1 MSLNNFQQY
10 KSKES
15 GALDTNPQNRPRYV
29 QKVQSIPQAEIWR
42 NIVLGEISSKLTQ
55 INDSQTSDARL
66 RELNDALNQLFKE
79 KRSWEYHIKNLG
91 GNDYIHKVKDMIN
104 SGVNV
109 AGWRYFGRAKEL
121 PDVKKMIEE
130 KKGQIKKQNGGESTK
145 DLEKR
150 LDDHYYG
157 KLKDSKH
164 LLDYESKKSEQLLK
178 RKEGGSTPKVSFSEL
193 PNQEQITEWLAAKN
207 I

>member
-55 INDSQTSDARL
+55 INDSQTSDVRL

-91 GNDYIHKVKDMIN
+91 GNDYIHNVKDMIN

-109 AGWRYFGRAKEL
+109 AGWRYFGRAKGL

-130 KKGQIKKQNGGESTK
+130 KKGQIEKQNGGESTK

-164 LLDYESKKSEQLLK
+164 LLDYESKQSEQLLK
-178 RKEGGSTPKVSFSEL
+178 RKESERTPKVSLSEL

>member
-1 MSLNNFQQY
+1 MSLNNFQEY
-10 KSKES
+10 KNKES
-15 GALDTNPQNRPRYV
+15 GALDTNPQNRPKYV

-55 INDSQTSDARL
+55 INDTQTSESRV

-79 KRSWEYHIKNLG
+79 KRSWEHQIKNLG
-91 GNDYIHKVKDMIN
+91 GNDYIHNTKDMTH
-104 SGVNV
+104 SAVNI

-130 KKGQIKKQNGGESTK
+130 KKGQDRRNESKK

-157 KLKDSKH
+157 KVKDSKQ
-164 LLDYESKKSEQLLK
+164 LLEFEARRSEELK
-178 RKEGGSTPKVSFSEL
+178 RKYNGTGEK
-193 PNQEQITEWLAAKN
+193 
-207 I
+207 

>member
-1 MSLNNFQQY
+1 MSLNNFQEY
-10 KSKES
+10 KNKES
-15 GALDTNPQNRPRYV
+15 GALDTNPQNRPKYV

-55 INDSQTSDARL
+55 INDTQTSDARL

-91 GNDYIHKVKDMIN
+91 GNDYIHNTKDMIN

-121 PDVKKMIEE
+121 PDVKTMIEE
-130 KKGQIKKQNGGESTK
+130 KKRQNKRGNGGESK
-145 DLEKR
+145 DLDKR
-150 LDDHYYG
+150 LDDYYYG
-157 KLKDSKH
+157 KQKDSK
-164 LLDYESKKSEQLLK
+164 QLLEFELRRSRELK
-178 RKEGGSTPKVSFSEL
+178 NSEENVTKVSLKDL
-193 PNQEQITEWLAAKN
+193 PDAEQFAQWIATKN
-207 I
+207 VKD

>member
-1 MSLNNFQQY
+1 MSLNNFHQY

-15 GALDTNPQNRPRYV
+15 GALDTNPQNRPKYV
-29 QKVQSIPQAEIWR
+29 QKVQSIPQAEVWR

-55 INDSQTSDARL
+55 INDAQTSDARL

-79 KRSWEYHIKNLG
+79 KRSWEHHIKNLG
-91 GNDYIHKVKDMIN
+91 GNDYIHNIKDMIN
-104 SGVNV
+104 SGINV

-130 KKGQIKKQNGGESTK
+130 KKKQTVKQNGNEWSKTV
-145 DLEKR
+145 ENR

-157 KLKDSKH
+157 KQKDSK
-164 LLDYESKKSEQLLK
+164 QLLEFELRRGLEL
-178 RKEGGSTPKVSFSEL
+178 RKEEGESTKVSLSDL
-193 PNQEQITEWLAAKN
+193 PSQEQITKWLTMKN
-207 I
+207 IVQ